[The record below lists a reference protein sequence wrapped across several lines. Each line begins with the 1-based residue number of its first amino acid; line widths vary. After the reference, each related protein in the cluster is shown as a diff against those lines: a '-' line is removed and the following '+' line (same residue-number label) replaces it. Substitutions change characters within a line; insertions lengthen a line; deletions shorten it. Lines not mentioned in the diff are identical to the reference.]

1 MQSDVRSHSIRNES
15 MTSHIK
21 NGAAPYRITLLG
33 VGLIN
38 GSLGLAFK
46 STQEAVEITG
56 YASRKTLRRALRRNA
71 IDFAAFDLETAVTD
85 ADCVILGM
93 PVEGIRTTL
102 KIIGPFLKRG
112 AIVTDVGSVKRVIVE
127 DAQRYLPSGVTFVG
141 GHPMAGSEK
150 QGIVAADPLL
160 FQNAVYVL
168 CPPRGVK
175 LPRGSRFI
183 RLLESTGAR
192 LLYLDPTT
200 HDRIAAAV
208 SHVPQLLAVAMMN
221 IVGTADSNRHP
232 ALQLAA
238 GGFRDIT
245 RIASSPYEMWDDI
258 LRYNRSEIQQV
269 LRLLIRLIGKYPSRI
284 ADGKNGLRKEFEHA
298 KKLRDAIPKNTKGFL
313 APLYDIFV
321 QIKDEPGSLQKLTGI
336 LAKNSINIKDIELL
350 KIREG
355 TGGTFRLS
363 FDSASGAAFAVR
375 VLQKRGFN
383 AVQK

>member
-1 MQSDVRSHSIRNES
+1 MTSRSHYTAS
-15 MTSHIK
+15 
-21 NGAAPYRITLLG
+21 PYRISLLG

-46 STQEAVEITG
+46 SSQDSVEITG
-56 YASRKTLRRALRRNA
+56 YASRKTLRRALRRGA
-71 IDFAAFDLETAVTD
+71 IDFAAYDLESAVAD
-85 ADCVILGM
+85 ADCVVLGM
-93 PVEGIRTTL
+93 PIEGIRTTL
-102 KIIGPFLKRG
+102 KTIGPYLKRG
-112 AIVTDVGSVKRVIVE
+112 AIVTDVGSVKRIIVQ
-127 DAQRYLPSGVTFVG
+127 DARRYLPSHVTFIG

-150 QGIVAADPLL
+150 QGIGAADPLL

-168 CPPRGVK
+168 CPVRGK
-175 LPRGSRFI
+175 ALTRNSRFI

-221 IVGTADSNRHP
+221 IVGAVDSNHHP

-245 RIASSPYEMWDDI
+245 RIASSPYEIWDDI
-258 LRYNRSEIQQV
+258 LRYNKAEIRQI
-269 LRLLIRLIGKYPSRI
+269 LRLLIRLISAYPARI
-284 ADGKNGLRKEFEHA
+284 SSGTTGLKKEFHRA
-298 KKLRDAIPKNTKGFL
+298 KELRDAIPKNTKGFL

-363 FDSASGAAFAVR
+363 FDSASGAALAVK

>member
-1 MQSDVRSHSIRNES
+1 MEAKTKSTAQ
-15 MTSHIK
+15 
-21 NGAAPYRITLLG
+21 PYRITLLG

-46 STQEAVEITG
+46 SSQSSIEITG
-56 YASRKTLRRALRRNA
+56 YASRKTLRKALRRGA
-71 IDFAAFDLETAVTD
+71 IDFAAFDLEMAVAD
-85 ADCVILGM
+85 ADCVFLGM
-93 PVEGIRTTL
+93 PIEGIRTTL
-102 KIIGPFLKRG
+102 KTISPFLKRG
-112 AIVTDVGSVKRVIVE
+112 AIVTDVGSVKRIIVQ
-127 DAQRYLPSGVTFVG
+127 DAHRYLPAGVTFIG

-150 QGIVAADPLL
+150 QGIGAADPLL

-168 CPPRGVK
+168 CPARGSK
-175 LPRGSRFI
+175 LSRNSRFI

-192 LLYLDPTT
+192 LLYLDPIT

-221 IVGTADSNRHP
+221 LVGAADSSRHP

-245 RIASSPYEMWDDI
+245 RIASSPYEIWDDI
-258 LRYNRSEIQQV
+258 LRYNKREIQQV
-269 LRLLIRLIGKYPSRI
+269 LRVLTRQITEYPKKIKTVRS
-284 ADGKNGLRKEFEHA
+284 GLKREFTRAKE
-298 KKLRDAIPKNTKGFL
+298 LRDAIPRNTKGFL
-313 APLYDIFV
+313 APLHDIFV

-336 LAKNSINIKDIELL
+336 LAKNCINIKDIELL

-363 FDSASGAAFAVR
+363 FDTASVAAFAVK
-375 VLQKRGFN
+375 VLQKRGFD
-383 AVQK
+383 ATQK

>member
-1 MQSDVRSHSIRNES
+1 MRSAVRSHNIRYYS
-15 MTSHIK
+15 MTSHPHHSTS
-21 NGAAPYRITLLG
+21 PYRISLLG

-46 STQEAVEITG
+46 SSQDPVEITG
-56 YASRKTLRRALRRNA
+56 YASRKTLRRALRRGA
-71 IDFAAFDLETAVTD
+71 IDFAAYDLESAVAD

-93 PVEGIRTTL
+93 PIEGIRTTL
-102 KIIGPFLKRG
+102 KTIGPFLKRG
-112 AIVTDVGSVKRVIVE
+112 AIVTDVGSVKRIIVQ
-127 DAQRYLPSGVTFVG
+127 DARRYLPSSVTFIG

-150 QGIVAADPLL
+150 QGIGAADPLL

-168 CPPRGVK
+168 CPVRGRA
-175 LPRGSRFI
+175 LTRNSRFI

-221 IVGTADSNRHP
+221 IVGAADSNKHL

-245 RIASSPYEMWDDI
+245 RIASSPYEIWDDI
-258 LRYNRSEIQQV
+258 LRYNKAEIRQV
-269 LRLLIRLIGKYPSRI
+269 LRLLIRLISTYPARI
-284 ADGKNGLRKEFEHA
+284 SSGTAGLKKEFRRA
-298 KKLRDAIPKNTKGFL
+298 KELRDAIPKNTKGFL
-313 APLYDIFV
+313 APLHDIFV
-321 QIKDEPGSLQKLTGI
+321 QIKDEPGSLQKMTGI
-336 LAKNSINIKDIELL
+336 LAKKRINIKDIELL

-363 FDSASGAAFAVR
+363 FDSASGAALAVK
-375 VLQKRGFN
+375 VLQKRGFD